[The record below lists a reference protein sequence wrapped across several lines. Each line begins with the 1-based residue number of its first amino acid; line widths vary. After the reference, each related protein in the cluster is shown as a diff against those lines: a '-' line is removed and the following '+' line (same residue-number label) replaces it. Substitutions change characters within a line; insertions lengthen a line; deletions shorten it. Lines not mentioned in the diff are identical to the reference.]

1 MEFDY
6 DPVKSRTN
14 KEKHGIDFQEA
25 QELWTDPMLVE
36 VPAKTVDE
44 ARYLI
49 IGRIGARI
57 WSAVVTYRENKT
69 RIISVRRSRIEEVR
83 IHESA

>member
-25 QELWTDPMLVE
+25 QELWMDPMLVE

-44 ARYLI
+44 PRFLM
-49 IGRIGARI
+49 IGRIGPRI
-57 WSAVVTYRENKT
+57 WSAVVTYRDNKT

-83 IHESA
+83 IYEST

>member
-1 MEFDY
+1 LEFDY